1 MDYSLDDRD
10 YSEDEEF
17 VEPRDPHLEKY
28 RLQVTDLRAV
38 RGREDSTKT
47 THDSGGEMVTEHI
60 GIWLRKRLLGRG
72 ASGLV
77 FLERNVATERL
88 RAVKKFRSGTREMQ
102 DREINNM
109 IFAKDVSWCRTR
121 SRITKLTISYQYP
134 RLFVE
139 FHCWYEHGDS
149 RYIAMEYFQG
159 GDLKGYIE
167 NFGAFKESEA
177 RNIAEQ
183 ILQGIFILHEN
194 NFLHRDIKPEV
205 RSYFPRCPQSPY

>member
-1 MDYSLDDRD
+1 MDNSLDDRD
-10 YSEDEEF
+10 YSDDEEF
-17 VEPRDPHLEKY
+17 VEHRDPHLEKY
-28 RLQVTDLRAV
+28 RLQVADLRAV
-38 RGREDSTKT
+38 RGNSMKT
-47 THDSGGEMVTEHI
+47 THDSGGENVTEHT
-60 GIWLRKRLLGRG
+60 GIWLRKHLLGQG
-72 ASGLV
+72 AFGSV

-88 RAVKKFRSGTREMQ
+88 RAVKTFRSGTREMQ

-109 IFAKDVSWCRTR
+109 IFAKDVSWCLTH
-121 SRITKLTISYQYP
+121 SRNRQLTISYQYP

-139 FHCWYEHGDS
+139 FYCWYEHGDS
-149 RYIAMEYFQG
+149 RYIAMEYLQG
-159 GDLKGYIE
+159 GDLKGYIK

-205 RSYFPRCPQSPY
+205 RFYLPRCP